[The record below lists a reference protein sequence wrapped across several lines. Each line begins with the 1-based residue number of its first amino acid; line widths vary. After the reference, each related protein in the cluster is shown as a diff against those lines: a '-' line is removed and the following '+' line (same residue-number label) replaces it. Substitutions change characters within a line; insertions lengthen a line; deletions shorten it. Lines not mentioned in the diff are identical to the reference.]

1 MSDNYTLPTGVVE
14 DAACFP
20 RDILVSPRP
29 TLSHSDFGRW
39 LASIKAEAWGEAV
52 EVLDQLHGDLPGLD
66 HIVQD
71 LGDINP
77 YRKEQTDESP

>member
-1 MSDNYTLPTGVVE
+1 MSDQHTLPTGHVRHVATE
-14 DAACFP
+14 RFASRITGPEFD
-20 RDILVSPRP
+20 
-29 TLSHSDFGRW
+29 TW
-39 LASIKAEAWGEAV
+39 LASVKADAWDEAV

-77 YRKEQTDESP
+77 YREQETP